1 MREKIRDEFN
11 RDIKSQS
18 DQLNNKIDKLFET
31 LTDKLNCGIHNV
43 SETVKY
49 RLNCQGDKVSKL
61 DKFSDLVQNTVA
73 SLKTE
78 VKTIKHS
85 VDSHSM
91 DESLL
96 KSRLD
101 VVDKNIVL
109 GCQPLKYYFRI
120 LLKKFPYFE

>member
-1 MREKIRDEFN
+1 MREKIRDEVN

-18 DQLNNKIDKLFET
+18 DQLNNKIDKLSET

-43 SETVKY
+43 SEKVKY
-49 RLNCQGDKVSKL
+49 RLFCQGNKVSKL

-91 DESLL
+91 DESLC

-101 VVDKNIVL
+101 IVNNI
-109 GCQPLKYYFRI
+109 I
-120 LLKKFPYFE
+120 I